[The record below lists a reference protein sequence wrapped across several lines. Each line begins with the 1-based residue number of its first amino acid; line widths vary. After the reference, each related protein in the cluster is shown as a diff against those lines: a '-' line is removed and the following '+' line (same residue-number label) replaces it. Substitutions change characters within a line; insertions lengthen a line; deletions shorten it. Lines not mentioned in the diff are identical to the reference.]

1 MNEIKKAFKK
11 ITPHR
16 LDEIKEELNH
26 RDENIVIETKTKK
39 KRYLFV
45 LPAIAVCMVMAFMFL
60 PSTHAIEMVVGL
72 DVNPSVELN
81 LDDDYKIVEVKTN
94 NEDGKKIVGD
104 MNLTGSDIEVGV
116 NALIGAML
124 KEGYMDEVKSSLL
137 ISVTGDNEQENE
149 KLRQQLS
156 LNIDELLKA
165 SDINGSIVSQTI
177 ADDNIESLAKK
188 YQISTGKAEIIQ
200 QLVNKNSLYSF
211 ESLKDLSIHELN
223 LLLQSNQVE
232 QVSITG
238 NASESGYIGKEKA
251 QQIALTDANV
261 SNPEMTKV
269 EMDYDDGVMVYEVEF
284 YKNNVEYDY
293 EINATTGAIVK
304 KEKDSEHVTQ
314 STNQSSNNQS
324 TNQTTSSSS
333 QQISQEKAKSIAKKH
348 AGVSSVT
355 NEKME
360 KDFDDGIYEYEYEFV
375 SGNYKYEYKI
385 NASNGSVMKHE
396 KEYVGQ
402 ARISANDAKKKAFSH
417 AGVQESQVYD
427 LDVELDDGRY
437 EVSFDSGQYEYEYE
451 INAENGNIISFEKDY
466 D

>member
-1 MNEIKKAFKK
+1 
-11 ITPHR
+11 
-16 LDEIKEELNH
+16 
-26 RDENIVIETKTKK
+26 
-39 KRYLFV
+39 
-45 LPAIAVCMVMAFMFL
+45 
-60 PSTHAIEMVVGL
+60 
-72 DVNPSVELN
+72 
-81 LDDDYKIVEVKTN
+81 
-94 NEDGKKIVGD
+94 
-104 MNLTGSDIEVGV
+104 
-116 NALIGAML
+116 
-124 KEGYMDEVKSSLL
+124 
-137 ISVTGDNEQENE
+137 
-149 KLRQQLS
+149 
-156 LNIDELLKA
+156 
-165 SDINGSIVSQTI
+165 
-177 ADDNIESLAKK
+177 
-188 YQISTGKAEIIQ
+188 
-200 QLVNKNSLYSF
+200 
-211 ESLKDLSIHELN
+211 
-223 LLLQSNQVE
+223 
-232 QVSITG
+232 
-238 NASESGYIGKEKA
+238 
-251 QQIALTDANV
+251 
-261 SNPEMTKV
+261 
-269 EMDYDDGVMVYEVEF
+269 MVYDVEF
-284 YKNNVEYDY
+284 YKNNLAYDS
-293 EINATTGAIVK
+293 ETNSSPGAIGK

>member
-1 MNEIKKAFKK
+1 MKQ
-11 ITPHR
+11 
-16 LDEIKEELNH
+16 
-26 RDENIVIETKTKK
+26 
-39 KRYLFV
+39 KRKYYLYTLPIFIILIAV
-45 LPAIAVCMVMAFMFL
+45 FFTFLPA
-60 PSTHAIEMVVGL
+60 THAIEMVVGL

-124 KEGYMDEVKSSLL
+124 KEGYIDELKNSLL

-324 TNQTTSSSS
+324 TNNQSSNNQSTNQTTSSSS
-333 QQISQEKAKSIAKKH
+333 NQISQEKAKSIAKKH
-348 AGVSSVT
+348 AGANNVSQ
-355 NEKME
+355 EKIHL
-360 KDFDDGIYEYEYEFV
+360 DFDDGIYKYEYEFV
-375 SGNYKYEYKI
+375 SGNYKYDYEI
-385 NASNGSVMKHE
+385 NASTSYIIKNE
-396 KEYVGQ
+396 KEYVGE
-402 ARISANDAKKKAFSH
+402 IKITPEEAKQKAIQH
-417 AGVQESQVYD
+417 AGLSADNIYKI
-427 LDVELDDGRY
+427 DVELDHQYYD
-437 EVSFDSGQYEYEYE
+437 VSFKSGYYEYEYK
-451 INAENGNIISFEKDY
+451 ISTIDGSILAHEKDI